1 MSTGQYIKKCND
13 SSRAASN
20 RTKYIAE
27 HGGEFVKSGRKWLWQ
42 EATLAP
48 APTETTKK
56 TSNKNKTK

>member
-27 HGGEFVKSGRKWLWQ
+27 HGGEFVKSGRKWLWHG
-42 EATLAP
+42 EVKP
-48 APTETTKK
+48 APQPKANTTKE
-56 TSNKNKTK
+56 KTKKKV